1 MKFVIL
7 FCLVLLT
14 LGLRST
20 HKSQYDL
27 GYEAGLEAASQDVDI
42 EGQSGC
48 PFCFNVGCFIKE
60 FYMLCDFY
68 CGC

>member
-27 GYEAGLEAASQDVDI
+27 GYEAGIQENLKDI
-42 EGQSGC
+42 DYEKQSGC
-48 PFCFNVGCFIKE
+48 NFCFAIGC
-60 FYMLCDFY
+60 
-68 CGC
+68 